1 MGNSALS
8 RAKDV
13 KQDEFYTRLEDVEQ
27 ELAHY
32 RDHFEGKVIYLN
44 CDDPEFSAFW
54 QYFSYNFDFF
64 GLKKLMATHYASDG
78 GSSYML
84 MLEEQYDT
92 NNPNIV
98 REALNGDGDFRSE
111 ECIELLKEADIVATN
126 PPFSL
131 FREYIS
137 QLLDYDKTFV
147 ILGNQNAFTYK
158 EIFPLLKQNII
169 WTGYKSGGMA
179 FRIPDHYPDKS
190 STYIGEDGHKYQKLG
205 NICWFTN
212 LKISKLHEEMVLT
225 RFYEGNEEAYPMY
238 DNYEAI
244 EVGRVKEIPM
254 DYTGVMGVPITF
266 FNNHNPN
273 QFEILGVAKTP
284 ICYDNNTEAKRTKIY
299 ENVTQH
305 SKNGKTSSGNK
316 VNDGPTLLLNN
327 PPKNKTYYTTD
338 NIEGYLIALYARIL
352 IVNKKPV
359 SRKELLG
366 F

>member
-1 MGNSALS
+1 MAKRALGKS
-8 RAKDV
+8 KEAKR
-13 KQDEFYTRLEDVEQ
+13 DEFYTRLEDVEQ
-27 ELAHY
+27 ELDHY
-32 RDHFEGKVIYLN
+32 RNHFEGKVIYLN
-44 CDDPEFSAFW
+44 CDNPEFSSFW
-54 QYFSYNFDFF
+54 QYFSCNFDSF

-78 GSSYML
+78 ESSYTL
-84 MLEEQYDT
+84 MMEEQQYDAS
-92 NNPNIV
+92 IV
-98 REALNGDGDFRSE
+98 REPLEGNGDFRSG

-131 FREYIS
+131 FREYMA
-137 QLLDYDKTFV
+137 QLLEYDKKFI
-147 ILGNQNAFTYK
+147 ILGSQNAFTYK
-158 EIFPLLKQNII
+158 EIFPLLKDNII

-190 STYIGEDGHKYQKLG
+190 STYIGEDGHKYQQLG

-212 LKISKLHEEMVLT
+212 LEISELHEEMVLT

-244 EVGRVKEIPM
+244 EVSKVKEIPM

-266 FNNHNPN
+266 FNKHNPN
-273 QFEILGVAKTP
+273 QFEILGMTKTP

-305 SKNGKTSSGNK
+305 SKKGKTSSGNK

-327 PPKNKTYYTTD
+327 PLKNKTYYTTD
-338 NIEGYLIALYARIL
+338 NIEGYLIAPYARIL

-359 SRKELLG
+359 SRAEILG

>member
-1 MGNSALS
+1 MANSALS
-8 RAKDV
+8 RAKDA

-78 GSSYML
+78 RSSYML

-98 REALNGDGDFRSE
+98 RERLEGDGDFRSE

-131 FREYIS
+131 FREYMA
-137 QLLDYDKTFV
+137 QLLEYDKKFI

-158 EIFPLLKQNII
+158 EIFPLLKDNIV
-169 WTGYKSGGMA
+169 WTGYKNGGMA

-190 STYIGEDGHKYQKLG
+190 SIYVGEDGHKYQKLG

-244 EVGRVKEIPM
+244 EVSKVKEIPM

-266 FNNHNPN
+266 FNNHNPD
-273 QFEILGVAKTP
+273 QFEVVGITKTW
-284 ICYDNNTEAKRTKIY
+284 YGMASKIY
-299 ENVTQH
+299 DKQLQISKAGVETEVT
-305 SKNGKTSSGNK
+305 KL
-316 VNDGPTLLLNN
+316 NDGPVLEISEPL
-327 PPKNKTYYTTD
+327 KNKTYYKVD
-338 NIEGYLIALYARIL
+338 DKLYRQAYARIL

-359 SRKELLG
+359 SRAEILG